1 MNLRSCF
8 RKRSLNPAEKL
19 QAEGQ
24 GQPPRFASRKA
35 IGKTLQYENAKNAK
49 NAKASGPMEKF
60 AGTLNYCWYRGYVN
74 VIAIL

>member
-24 GQPPRFASRKA
+24 GQPPWFASRKA

-49 NAKASGPMEKF
+49 ASVPMEKF
-60 AGTLNYCWYRGYVN
+60 AGTLSYCWYRGYVY
-74 VIAIL
+74 VTAIL